1 MKRNLEETIQRYLVD
16 RLLELEKAG
25 LVSFE
30 SDMGGRLRNTPR
42 QVEQAKQLGW
52 RPGTMDMTLWF
63 GPNGKAVR
71 IELKAG
77 TGRVKPSQDERREVM
92 EDLGVECHTLRATT
106 GAEAWTLLCEIILP
120 YLQIARS
127 AQQMKLESL
136 RKQVREKD

>member
-1 MKRNLEETIQRYLVD
+1 MKHLEETIQRYLVA
-16 RLLELEKAG
+16 RLLEVEKSG
-25 LVSFE
+25 VMTFE
-30 SDMGGRLRNTPR
+30 ADMGGRLRNTSR

-63 GPNGKAVR
+63 APNGKAVR

-92 EDLGVECHTLRATT
+92 ESIGVECHVLRAST

-120 YLQIARS
+120 HLQVADSAR
-127 AQQMKLESL
+127 KLMMET
-136 RKQVREKD
+136 

>member
-1 MKRNLEETIQRYLVD
+1 MKHLEETIQRYLVG
-16 RLLELEKAG
+16 RLHELEKSG
-25 LVSFE
+25 LMSFE
-30 SDMGGRLRNTPR
+30 ADMGGRLRNTRR

-77 TGRVKPSQDERREVM
+77 TGRVKPSQDERQKLM
-92 EDLGVECHTLRATT
+92 EGLEIECHVLRAST

-127 AQQMKLESL
+127 AQQMKLESG
-136 RKQVREKD
+136 KQVWEKD